1 MLFEKQLK
9 EKAEELLRQEE
20 EKLKKGSKKGLWIG
34 IIVIFF
40 INNYIYS

>member
-20 EKLKKGSKKGLWIG
+20 EKLKKGSKKGL
-34 IIVIFF
+34 
-40 INNYIYS
+40 

>member
-20 EKLKKGSKKGLWIG
+20 EKVKKGFKK
-34 IIVIFF
+34 VH
-40 INNYIYS
+40 